1 MSIFDLALI
10 IIILGFVINGL
21 FKGIIKMTGSIV
33 ALFLGIFFA
42 SRLYLTFYSFISSY
56 ISGQENV
63 LKIISFIVILLL
75 SAKIIE
81 LLFNIIEKIFKLAA
95 FIPGSRFLNNILG
108 AVFGLFLGSL
118 LLGIIIHFLGH
129 YLDLSG
135 SVSNLINNSKI
146 VPLLLS
152 VNKISIVFLPESL
165 KSVIF

>member
-10 IIILGFVINGL
+10 IIILGFIVSGL

-33 ALFLGIFFA
+33 ALFLGIFLA
-42 SRLYLTFYSFISSY
+42 SRLYLNFYSFISQH
-56 ISGQENV
+56 ISGSEKV
-63 LKIISFIVILLL
+63 LKIVSFILILLIASKL
-75 SAKIIE
+75 IE
-81 LLFNIIEKIFKLAA
+81 LIFSLIEKVFKLAA
-95 FIPGSRFLNNILG
+95 FIPGSRLINNFLG
-108 AVFGLFLGSL
+108 AAFGLILGSL

-129 YLDLSG
+129 YLDIGG
-135 SVSNLINNSKI
+135 SISNLINNSKI